1 MKAIIYNG
9 DIEDLRPIVQ
19 SWYEITRDNP
29 FGIEVSIDNHLAD
42 LRVLVES
49 DNTDLLVLLEQGRPV
64 GYLGTQIF
72 DSPLGRQVIANEH
85 YWYVLPD
92 KRGIGSLRLLKLA
105 TQWADQKG
113 CSHIIMSASNLA
125 SDMHDKVGQLYKR
138 IGMKKFETSFI
149 MEV

>member
-1 MKAIIYNG
+1 MKIIIYNG

-49 DNTDLLVLLEQGRPV
+49 KNSDLLVLLEQGRPV

-85 YWYVLPD
+85 YWYVLSD

-105 TQWADQKG
+105 TQWAGQKG

-125 SDMHDKVGQLYKR
+125 SDMHDKVCELYKR

-149 MEV
+149 MEI